1 MDLFIAGLP
10 RAGTT
15 MLANLLTRPPGRL
28 VLIEP
33 GLTRGDPG
41 ARVPIQFEGFD
52 GADAA
57 HDAAPREGESPESRF
72 WRLWGPTIR
81 GLRSWGVKEVNPAGY
96 DDLLAR
102 YEPRRVI
109 VLVRDVRD
117 AALSLAEKLDRS
129 PVVGGQTPE
138 WATQRLID
146 AAHAI
151 MRIHASLPA
160 ARVRVVRYEDL
171 VRDAGERAAIE
182 SWLDWPMTGRPDRHL
197 DRYGRAWEIDRHAG
211 KVSDQSVSRRDRE
224 TSADAVRYADVV
236 ADRLADFQLAF
247 GYDARRAA

>member
-15 MLANLLTRPPGRL
+15 MLANLLTQPPDRL

-41 ARVPIQFEGFD
+41 AKVPPQFEGFD
-52 GADAA
+52 CGDDAR
-57 HDAAPREGESPESRF
+57 DPAPREGESSHARF

-81 GLRSWGVKEVNPAGY
+81 GLRSWGVKEVNPVGY

-129 PVVGGQTPE
+129 PVVGGQTLE

-151 MRIHASLPA
+151 MRTHASMPA

-171 VRDAGERAAIE
+171 VSDAGERAAIE
-182 SWLDWPMTGRPDRHL
+182 SWLDWPMTGQPDRHL
-197 DRYGRAWEIDRHAG
+197 ECFGRGWEIGRHAG
-211 KVSDQSVSRRDRE
+211 RVSDLSVSRRDRE
-224 TSADAVRYADVV
+224 TSVEAARYADEV
-236 ADRLADFQLAF
+236 ADRLGDFQRAF
-247 GYDARRAA
+247 GYDARRVA